1 MRVVLDSG
9 LRRNDEIGVSY
20 PRPKNRGYAAPPRP
34 LEGRS
39 REARVGG
46 TRCGAPRGLAR
57 WPSHSGG
64 AGVPP
69 GPKMRS
75 CQELADDPLAY
86 TKPGPHNV
94 DFRPFGKAGHS
105 GRKRGPVVAKSSPL
119 ARREAPAVVPK
130 GSRSHRFALFGAPS
144 PLN

>member
-20 PRPKNRGYAAPPRP
+20 PRPKNRGYTAPTSSS
-34 LEGRS
+34 EGRS

-64 AGVPP
+64 AGAPP

-75 CQELADDPLAY
+75 CQELADDPRVY
-86 TKPGPHNV
+86 FKRKPPV
-94 DFRPFGKAGHS
+94 DLVRAVSGTPRAKARP
-105 GRKRGPVVAKSSPL
+105 GRR
-119 ARREAPAVVPK
+119 
-130 GSRSHRFALFGAPS
+130 
-144 PLN
+144 